1 MKRETADEMLDLLY
15 RLLPYIQSLESDQT
29 YAPGTI
35 KRLRVEMQAVIA
47 RAENKPQVTARAR
60 GRSFT
65 SIHDA
70 IAHATGDSNWNR
82 KAT

>member
-15 RLLPYIQSLESDQT
+15 RLLPYIQSLENDQT
-29 YAPGTI
+29 YKPDTI
-35 KRLRVEMQAVIA
+35 KKLRTEMLAVIT
-47 RAENKPQVTARAR
+47 RAEGKQITARAR

-65 SIHDA
+65 SVHDA
-70 IAHATGDSNWNR
+70 IAHATGDKNWNR